1 MDSNT
6 NIYEYVNRL
15 DKKHLRNELLKYMI
29 TCKDMM
35 MYRDYELNIYNK
47 KIKNLEEEI
56 TKLKE
61 GIDELHNDPN
71 RIHIF
76 DEWKKLLEDIKS
88 RGSASFDLFKYLAEQ
103 IDISSSLI
111 DKSK

>member
-29 TCKDMM
+29 ICKDMM
-35 MYRDYELNIYNK
+35 MYHDYELNISNK
-47 KIKNLEEEI
+47 KIKKLEDNVTE
-56 TKLKE
+56 LKE
-61 GIDELHNDPN
+61 SIDKLHKEPE

-76 DEWKKLLEDIKS
+76 KEWKKLLEDIKS
-88 RGSASFDLFKYLAEQ
+88 RGSAISNLFTFIEKK
-103 IDISSSLI
+103 IDISS
-111 DKSK
+111 